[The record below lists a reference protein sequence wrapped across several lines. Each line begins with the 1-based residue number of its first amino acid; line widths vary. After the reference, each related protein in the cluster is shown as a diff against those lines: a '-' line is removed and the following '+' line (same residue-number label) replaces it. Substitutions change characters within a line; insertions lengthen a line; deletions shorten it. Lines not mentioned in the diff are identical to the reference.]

1 MKAAPIAVLTFAMFA
16 SPAFA
21 ATFSATS
28 DTLFQGRMDNSGV
41 PYVAG
46 WETLWGAG
54 GTPEL
59 QGEAYGNLSFDRG
72 FDQPVAWELFVLAA
86 DGENGKIDWTLGRQ
100 RLNLPSVGWMMDGGR
115 IAWSPSKTLR
125 LEAWAGQAE
134 HVALGSYL
142 DGVPV
147 ARLNAT
153 ATAGPVTAAFGVLG
167 EAGPTPAVH
176 PDLQVTYAR
185 PQSKLAPYA
194 NLVLDAGFDSAGAAV
209 LEKGRLSLGLR
220 PIPGTRVSLWG
231 EHRQALNT
239 TSPIAPL
246 ILATIAPLGY
256 DELGGGFG
264 WSAADTSKLWIEGS
278 VQSYSPDPNDE
289 PYREAGFAATTT
301 WSPQCGSE
309 SWCLSPSWR
318 AASGP
323 AGAYH
328 AFVADIAVPTPS
340 VVGTHVIATV
350 APFHLAH
357 EEWDTL
363 LALGATATVK
373 PTRRL
378 TGSVGGEVA
387 HDALHPIN
395 PRLWLSLR
403 VEML

>member
-1 MKAAPIAVLTFAMFA
+1 MIAALHVALFAG
-16 SPAFA
+16 PAFA
-21 ATFSATS
+21 ATFAATS
-28 DTLFQGRMDNSGV
+28 DTLFQGRMDNDGV

-54 GTPEL
+54 GTPDL
-59 QGEAYGNLSFDRG
+59 QGEAYGNVNFASG
-72 FDQPVAWELFVLAA
+72 FDQPAAWELFVLAA
-86 DGENGKIDWTLGRQ
+86 DGQKGKMDWTLGRQ
-100 RLNLPSVGWMMDGGR
+100 RLNLPSVGWMLDGGR

-147 ARLNAT
+147 VRLNAT
-153 ATAGPVTAAFGVLG
+153 YAAGPVTAAVGLLG
-167 EAGPTPAVH
+167 EAGPNPALH
-176 PDLQVTYAR
+176 PDIQVTAAD
-185 PQSKLAPYA
+185 PTSKLSPYA
-194 NLVLDAGFDSAGAAV
+194 NLVIDSGFDAAGAAV
-209 LEKGRLSLGLR
+209 LEKGRLSLSAR
-220 PIPGTRVSLWG
+220 PLSGTRVTVWG

-239 TSPIAPL
+239 TSALAPL

-256 DELGGGFG
+256 DELGSGFA
-264 WSAADTSKLWIEGS
+264 WSAANTSKLWIEGS
-278 VQSYSPDPNDE
+278 VQSYAPDAADE
-289 PYREAGFAATTT
+289 LYREPGFAASTT
-301 WSPQCGSE
+301 WSPQCGSD
-309 SWCLSPSWR
+309 SWCLAPSWR

-323 AGAYH
+323 GGAYH
-328 AFVADIAVPTPS
+328 AFVADITVPTPS
-340 VVGTHVIATV
+340 AVGTHVVATV
-350 APFHLAH
+350 APFQLAH

-378 TGSVGGEVA
+378 TGSVGGEIA

-403 VEML
+403 VAVP